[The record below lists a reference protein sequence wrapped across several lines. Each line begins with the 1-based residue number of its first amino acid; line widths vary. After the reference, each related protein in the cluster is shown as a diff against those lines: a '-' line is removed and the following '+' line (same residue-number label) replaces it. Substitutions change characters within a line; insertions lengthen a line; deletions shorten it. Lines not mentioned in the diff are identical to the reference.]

1 MVYKNQLQELQEF
14 IKSFNAHCL
23 HGAGGHEVIA
33 SDETSLVV
41 YGILDNIEMPC
52 FDVSS
57 AIFTEVA
64 KKWPV
69 DMSDKLNPTSIIDG
83 RVKVRLGRNLGI
95 TVVDGIYVYD
105 IASLETRFAIYGRG
119 MSERCTRFRRFAEE
133 LANMKDEMRQARAK
147 GTSQLGA
154 TCAQVERTAV
164 WGALDEAEA
173 TYEAL
178 CKKADWYYSYS
189 DDHSV
194 FKRGREECAGLE
206 KTANVNGGN
215 YKLIYNYYSNR

>member
-1 MVYKNQLQELQEF
+1 MVNKSQLKELQEF
-14 IKSFNAHCL
+14 IRSFITD
-23 HGAGGHEVIA
+23 GADGHEVIT

-57 AIFTEVA
+57 AIFAEVA

-69 DMSDKLNPTSIIDG
+69 DTSNKLNPTSIIDG

-105 IASLETRFAIYGRG
+105 IDSLETRFAFYGRG
-119 MSERCTRFRRFAEE
+119 MSESCTRSRRFAEE
-133 LANMKDEMRQARAK
+133 LANKKD
-147 GTSQLGA
+147 GA
-154 TCAQVERTAV
+154 TCAQVERTTT
-164 WGALDEAEA
+164 WGVLDEAEA

-194 FKRGREECAGLE
+194 FKRGRDECAGLE